1 MATLL
6 LIPLKKQKY
15 ADKWNCPNEING
27 LENLTARAFFV
38 VPQHFNI
45 FFELAIKN
53 YFRKSLALFFLEETL
68 KFFYRQNVDQR
79 KV

>member
-1 MATLL
+1 MATFL

-27 LENLTARAFFV
+27 LENLTTRASFV

-53 YFRKSLALFFLEETL
+53 YYRKSLVLFLFEGNIEV
-68 KFFYRQNVDQR
+68 FYRQNVDQR